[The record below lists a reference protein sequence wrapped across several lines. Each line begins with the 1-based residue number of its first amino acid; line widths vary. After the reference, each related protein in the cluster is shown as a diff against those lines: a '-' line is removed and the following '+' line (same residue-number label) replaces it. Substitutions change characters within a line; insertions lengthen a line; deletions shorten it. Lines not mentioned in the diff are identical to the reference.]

1 VSRATVDWI
10 IKLGGRGLIDPA
22 TLALVADQIAQ
33 IRQLGIKV
41 AVVHGGGPAINE
53 ELTRRGISW
62 DFIDGQRVTTPEMM
76 DVIEMVLCGSM
87 NRKVVRALEAAGVEA
102 VGFSG
107 VDGGTLQCSQLNE
120 RLQQVGSVEF
130 VDSRWL
136 ESIVDAGGVPC
147 IAPIGGGVNSRGIAF
162 NINADWAAAQVAA
175 ALKGSTLVFLTDQD
189 GILGAND
196 AVIPTLSESG
206 LEALIMGE
214 VVKGGMLT
222 KARAIL
228 HALRAGVSD
237 VRVLNAKNGLWA
249 EGGTACRLQFSA
261 TENHT
266 AEVTSW
272 L

>member
-1 VSRATVDWI
+1 MSKVTVDWV

-22 TLALVADQIAQ
+22 TLALVASQIAQ
-33 IRQLGIKV
+33 LRQLGIKV

-87 NRKVVRALEAAGVEA
+87 NRKVVRALQAAGADA

-107 VDGGTLQCSQLNE
+107 VDGGTLQCSQLDE
-120 RLQQVGSVEF
+120 RLQQVGMVEV
-130 VDSRWL
+130 VDPRWI
-136 ESIVDAGGVPC
+136 ESIVSAGGVPC
-147 IAPIGGGVNSRGIAF
+147 IAPIGGGLNKRDMTY
-162 NINADWAAAQVAA
+162 NINADWAAARMAA
-175 ALKGSTLVFLTDQD
+175 ALKVSTLVFLTDQE
-189 GILGAND
+189 GILGAD
-196 AVIPTLSESG
+196 GSVLTTLDEHG
-206 LEALIMGE
+206 LESLITEE
-214 VVKGGMLT
+214 VVKGGMLAKT
-222 KARAIL
+222 RTIL
-228 HALRAGVSD
+228 HALRAGVCD

-249 EGGTACRLQFSA
+249 GGGTACRLNLSA
-261 TENHT
+261 TENRS